1 MKKDAGLILVVEDNS
16 GLREALVAVLENSG
30 HAALG
35 ASNGKVALAYARQH
49 PIALL
54 ITDLIMPE
62 QEGIE
67 TIRLFVREFPDI
79 PIIAISGNPEYLP
92 AAKHI
97 GAVVV
102 LAKPFGHADLLRAV
116 RNLIE

>member
-1 MKKDAGLILVVEDNS
+1 LVVKKGS
-16 GLREALVAVLENSG
+16 KHRRSVEALVAVLENSG
-30 HAALG
+30 HDALG
-35 ASNGKVALAYARQH
+35 ASNGKVAVAYARQH

-92 AAKHI
+92 AAKRL
-97 GAVVV
+97 GAAVV
-102 LAKPFGHADLLRAV
+102 LAKPIGYADLLHAV

>member
-1 MKKDAGLILVVEDNS
+1 MKNTRLILVVEDNS
-16 GLREALVAVLENSG
+16 GLREALVAVLESSG
-30 HAALG
+30 HDALG

-49 PIALL
+49 PVALL

-67 TIRLFVREFPDI
+67 TIQFFVREFPDI
-79 PIIAISGNPEYLP
+79 PIIAISGNPDYLA
-92 AAKHI
+92 AAKHL

-102 LAKPFGHADLLRAV
+102 LAKPIGYADLLHAV

>member
-1 MKKDAGLILVVEDNS
+1 VKKDAGFILVVEDNS
-16 GLREALVAVLENSG
+16 DLREALVAVLENSG
-30 HAALG
+30 HDALG
-35 ASNGKVALAYARQH
+35 ALNGKVALEYARQH
-49 PIALL
+49 SITLL

-67 TIRLFVREFPDI
+67 TIRFYVQEFPDI

-92 AAKHI
+92 AAKHL
-97 GAVVV
+97 GAAVV
-102 LAKPFGHADLLRAV
+102 LAKPIGYADLLHAV